1 VKDGEGKDGE
11 EEEEKRGG
19 KGKMEEKEEGEESGG
34 GRLFKHSSP
43 NFLPPGERSQQP
55 PEILEGRLVS
65 GPPRAV
71 KEPCFW
77 S

>member
-1 VKDGEGKDGE
+1 MGRGRMERRKRRREGE
-11 EEEEKRGG
+11 